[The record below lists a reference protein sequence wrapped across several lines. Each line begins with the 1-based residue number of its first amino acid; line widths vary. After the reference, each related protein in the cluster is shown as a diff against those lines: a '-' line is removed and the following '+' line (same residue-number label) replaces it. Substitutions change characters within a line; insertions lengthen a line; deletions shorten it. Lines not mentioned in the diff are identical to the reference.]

1 VTRFAHPAIPVV
13 LAAVLIDSIGFG
25 IVLPVLPGLLVE
37 LSGASLADATRIGGT
52 MLIAYAAAQFV
63 AGPIL
68 GSLGD
73 RFGRRPVLLAS
84 MLAFAADY
92 ALMAF
97 APSVAWL
104 FAGRVIAGITGAT
117 YGPANAVIADVT
129 PADRRGASFG
139 LIGAA
144 FGMGFVLGPAL
155 GGLLTGLG
163 TRAPFMVAAGLA
175 LANAA
180 AMALLLPETL
190 KPENHRPFSWARAN
204 ALGAFRPLFQA
215 GNATPLLLAALLWQV
230 AHMVYPAT
238 WAFWAEIRLGWDA
251 QAIGWSLAASGLA
264 MAVAQVAI
272 VGRVIKLLG
281 EERTVLVGLVIGG
294 AEFVAYAFVDQGW
307 QVYALVAVGAL
318 QGLVFPSLN
327 ALLSRMAD
335 ASNQG
340 ALQGGMA
347 SLGSIAAVLGPL
359 LMSQALASGSERGV
373 PGANFLLAAAFA
385 GAALLV
391 VWTGVIGRLPRPGT
405 ARSTP

>member
-1 VTRFAHPAIPVV
+1 MTRFAHPAIPVV

-37 LSGASLADATRIGGT
+37 LSGATLADATRIGGT

-97 APSVAWL
+97 APTVAWL
-104 FAGRVIAGITGAT
+104 FAGRLIAGITGAA

-129 PADRRGASFG
+129 PPERRGATFG

-175 LANAA
+175 LVNAG

-190 KPENHRPFSWARAN
+190 TPENRRPFSWARAN
-204 ALGAFRPLFQA
+204 ALGAFRPLFHA
-215 GNATPLLLAALLWQV
+215 GNAAPLLLAALLWQV

-238 WAFWAEIRLGWDA
+238 WAFWAEIRLGWNA

-264 MAVAQVAI
+264 MAAAQVLVTGRAI
-272 VGRVIKLLG
+272 KALG
-281 EERTVLVGLVIGG
+281 EERTVLIGLGVGAAVFLAYG
-294 AEFVAYAFVDQGW
+294 FVTRGW
-307 QVYALVAVGAL
+307 QVYPLILVGAL
-318 QGLVFPSLN
+318 QGLVFPSVN
-327 ALLSRMAD
+327 ALLSRTVG
-335 ASNQG
+335 ASDQG

-347 SLGSIAAVLGPL
+347 SLQSVAAIVGPL
-359 LMSQALASGSERGV
+359 LMSQALAAGAENGL
-373 PGANFLLAAAFA
+373 PGANFLVA
-385 GAALLV
+385 GTVAGVALVV
-391 VWTGVIGRLPRPGT
+391 VWTGVVRPLRQGSF